1 MAVCHTV
8 QVANDNLPLSNAD
21 QTKQEEENKN
31 PSQTTGAN
39 TALSKMYSISDITE
53 ESHNSSQQSDVN
65 AMETSLS
72 ADPNGTPIMVNT
84 SMQVTSDIN
93 PLLNDSPKTEKRKR
107 PQIVKRSPN
116 FTRVNARVHPMS
128 MPPQGL
134 EMVNGVAVR
143 GGEGKQVMFPS
154 SLQSI
159 PTGRPLSMQFK
170 RSTSEMDLPEYGG
183 SNGVGVVGGGGVGH
197 RRSQSYGAPGAYITQ
212 SGKCADATKAH
223 CDY

>member
-1 MAVCHTV
+1 M
-8 QVANDNLPLSNAD
+8 QVANDNLVLNNGN
-21 QTKQEEENKN
+21 QTKLDVEENKN
-31 PSQTTGAN
+31 TATPGA

-72 ADPNGTPIMVNT
+72 TDPNGTPPVNT
-84 SMQVTSDIN
+84 SMQVTSDVN
-93 PLLNDSPKTEKRKR
+93 PLLNATPKMEKRKR

-116 FTRVNARVHPMS
+116 FTRVNAKVHPMS
-128 MPPQGL
+128 MPSQGL
-134 EMVNGVAVR
+134 EMINGSGVGGAK
-143 GGEGKQVMFPS
+143 GEGKQVMFPS

-183 SNGVGVVGGGGVGH
+183 VNGVGVVGGGVGH

-212 SGKCADATKAH
+212 SGKLTDVRCN
-223 CDY
+223 Y